1 MTFLRRYVRTN
12 EGTKEAINRL
22 LELFNTIETYRRI
35 IILRTN
41 EVLNKCTRLLDAEK
55 SHFHSRSTRPS
66 EHLTGLIMN
75 SVELP
80 KEELERMVFF
90 EEARKLA
97 ESDHDKDPADA
108 QVCTKPL

>member
-1 MTFLRRYVRTN
+1 
-12 EGTKEAINRL
+12 
-22 LELFNTIETYRRI
+22 
-35 IILRTN
+35 
-41 EVLNKCTRLLDAEK
+41 
-55 SHFHSRSTRPS
+55 
-66 EHLTGLIMN
+66 MN